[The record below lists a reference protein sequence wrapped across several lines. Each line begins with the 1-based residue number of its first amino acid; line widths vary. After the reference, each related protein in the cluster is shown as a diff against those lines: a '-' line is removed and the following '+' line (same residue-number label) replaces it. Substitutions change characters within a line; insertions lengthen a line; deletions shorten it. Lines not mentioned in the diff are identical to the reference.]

1 MELDMT
7 LLRYQVGADDCMWQK
22 ELHCS
27 LRGKDTREQFKS
39 ILISNSKISFFFL
52 TNHQINL
59 GGIFFCKIL
68 TVKAVKLAAH
78 VTLAMFACKAIYIF
92 LM

>member
-39 ILISNSKISFFFL
+39 ILISNSKISFFFDKSS
-52 TNHQINL
+52 NQ
-59 GGIFFCKIL
+59 FRWD
-68 TVKAVKLAAH
+68 
-78 VTLAMFACKAIYIF
+78 F
-92 LM
+92 LL